1 MNYSVCIVS
10 WNSEA
15 FLKECLES
23 ITKSSDGDLAEI
35 LVFDNAS
42 KIPPK
47 QLFGED
53 FPKVKWFENLTN
65 LGFGKACNLLAGKA
79 IGEYLFFVNPDTFV
93 SKESFKQLINRAK
106 KIKNVGLF
114 GPKIFNGDGSLQGA
128 CRRRFP
134 KLGSSISS
142 LLGLDRIFP
151 KSELLGQYNLTFLK
165 EEKEMAI
172 DALSGSFFGV
182 KRSVYEAVEGFDED
196 FFLYGEDLDLCY
208 RVQKA
213 GYVNMYFPQSE
224 VLHFKG
230 HGKEFRSLRV
240 QYHFWRAMMIYSKR
254 HYSKTVI
261 SGTIIN
267 LGIVIFFLAKLVL
280 SLRIFKPFASL
291 MRFSW
296 IVFFIFFL
304 FPPNYWLWGTLG
316 LGFLQ
321 EVLVVLNQKRAK
333 TRPVLIKDQNGKN
346 YLEDMYEGVG
356 NCNSIERLRNV
367 LRVLDLNGELI
378 IERKKSQKHS
388 GNDKIQTLDG
398 FLKPFC
404 VVNRIIFDNNS
415 RL

>member
-1 MNYSVCIVS
+1 VS

-23 ITKSSDGDLAEI
+23 VIKASDGNLAEI
-35 LVFDNAS
+35 LVLDNAS
-42 KIPPK
+42 KIPPQ
-47 QLFGED
+47 QLFGEE
-53 FPKVKWFENLTN
+53 FPRVKWFENPTN
-65 LGFGKACNLLAGKA
+65 LGFGKACNLLAKYS

-93 SKESFKQLINRAK
+93 SKESFSQLMGRANQIN
-106 KIKNVGLF
+106 NLGLF

-128 CRRRFP
+128 CRRSFP
-134 KLGSSISS
+134 KVGSSISS

-151 KSELLGQYNLTFLK
+151 ESKLLGQYNLTFLK

-182 KRSVYEAVEGFDED
+182 KRDVYQAVEGFDEE

-208 RVQKA
+208 RVQKS
-213 GYVNMYFPQSE
+213 GYVNMYFPQAE

-230 HGKEFRSLRV
+230 HGKEFRPLRV

-254 HYSKTVI
+254 HYSKSVI
-261 SGTIIN
+261 SETIIN
-267 LGIVIFFLAKLVL
+267 LGIVVFFLAKLVL
-280 SLRIFKPFASL
+280 SLRVFKPFASL

-296 IVFFIFFL
+296 IVFLVLFV
-304 FPPNYWLWGTLG
+304 FPPNYWLWGALA

-321 EVLVVLNQKRAK
+321 EVLVVLNEKRFK
-333 TRPVLIKDQNGKN
+333 TRPVLIEDQNGKN

-356 NCNSIERLRNV
+356 NCNSLERLANV
-367 LRVLDLNGELI
+367 LRVLDLRGELI
-378 IERKKSQKHS
+378 IERKNTQKLS
-388 GNDKIQTLDG
+388 ENDENQSLDG
-398 FLKPFC
+398 FFKPFC
-404 VVNRIIFDNNS
+404 VVNRIIYDNNS